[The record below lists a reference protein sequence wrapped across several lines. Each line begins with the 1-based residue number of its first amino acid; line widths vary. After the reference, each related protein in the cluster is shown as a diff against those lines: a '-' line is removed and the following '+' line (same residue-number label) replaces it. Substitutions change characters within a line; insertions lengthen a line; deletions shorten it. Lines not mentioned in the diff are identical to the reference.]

1 MKPAISG
8 LNKNSLFPFGVQF
21 QKRAHHNY
29 DLRALEKMYL
39 TP

>member
-8 LNKNSLFPFGVQF
+8 LNKNSLFPFWVLF

-29 DLRALEKMYL
+29 DFRVLEKMFL